1 MADALNPKIYI
12 LTFTA
17 FVMLSS
23 EFIVAGLL
31 PEIAAGLH
39 ISVGQAGWL
48 VTAFALGMGIG
59 APVIAAFTHKVSL
72 RALLMS
78 GCVALFCGNTISALT
93 DNFSL
98 LMIGR
103 ALGGIGVAI
112 FWTNAA
118 LTASAMSSASH
129 KSLAVSRVLIGISIA
144 SVVGVPLGKL
154 VSDTWNWEIAMG
166 LMAALSALALLAVI
180 RWIHPP
186 QTDAPVTHRSLG
198 QRLRSVW
205 TPDIALA
212 LLSYLLM
219 FAGVM
224 AVFSYLA
231 TFLARYTGLTGTP
244 VTLMLALYGV
254 SDIVGNLLL
263 SKRVPDQLDG
273 LFKALLLVLA
283 VSLAALSLLG
293 QSVWLVPVVVIAIG
307 CCHAGASLLTG
318 VDVLRRAGA
327 NAQFIGAV
335 NVSAINLGIMLG
347 TSTGGLL
354 VDHIGLQY
362 IGFLAAGF
370 VLCAWVTRTR
380 LSARP
385 VQSEHLATE

>member
-1 MADALNPKIYI
+1 
-12 LTFTA
+12 
-17 FVMLSS
+17 
-23 EFIVAGLL
+23 
-31 PEIAAGLH
+31 
-39 ISVGQAGWL
+39 
-48 VTAFALGMGIG
+48 MGIG

-72 RALLMS
+72 RSLLIS

-93 DNFSL
+93 DNFPL
-98 LMIGR
+98 LMTGR

-118 LTASAMSSASH
+118 LTASAMSSATL

-186 QTDAPVTHRSLG
+186 QAEIPAPHRSLG

-205 TPDIALA
+205 TRDIVLA
-212 LLSYLLM
+212 LLSYLFM

-231 TFLARYTGLTGTP
+231 TFLARSTGLSGTP

-370 VLCAWVTRTR
+370 VLCAWVVRTR
-380 LSARP
+380 LSTRP
-385 VQSEHLATE
+385 AQAEHLAIE

>member
-1 MADALNPKIYI
+1 MADSLNPKIYI

-23 EFIVAGLL
+23 EFIAAGLL
-31 PEIAAGLH
+31 PEIASGMQM
-39 ISVGQAGWL
+39 SVGQAGWL

-72 RALLMS
+72 RTLLMS

-98 LMIGR
+98 LMLGR

-118 LTASAMSSASH
+118 LAASAMSSTAH

-154 VSDTWNWEIAMG
+154 VSDTWDWETAMG
-166 LMAALSALALLAVI
+166 MMAALSALALLAVI

-186 QTDAPVTHRSLG
+186 QTDKPVNHRSLA

-205 TPDIALA
+205 TRDIALA
-212 LLSYLLM
+212 LLGYLFM
-219 FAGVM
+219 FAGIM

-231 TFLARYTGLTGTP
+231 TFLARYTGLAGTP

-273 LFKALLLVLA
+273 MFKTLLLVLA
-283 VSLAALSLLG
+283 VSLATISLLG
-293 QSVWLVPVVVIAIG
+293 ESVWLVPLVVAAIG

-318 VDVLRRAGA
+318 IDMLRRAGA
-327 NAQFIGAV
+327 NAQFIGSV
-335 NVSAINLGIMLG
+335 NVSAINLGIMIG
-347 TSTGGLL
+347 TLAGGLL
-354 VDHIGLQY
+354 IDHVGIQY
-362 IGFLAAGF
+362 VGFLAAGF
-370 VLCAWVTRTR
+370 VICAWGTRMC
-380 LSARP
+380 LSAEP
-385 VQSEHLATE
+385 VTTEDLAAE